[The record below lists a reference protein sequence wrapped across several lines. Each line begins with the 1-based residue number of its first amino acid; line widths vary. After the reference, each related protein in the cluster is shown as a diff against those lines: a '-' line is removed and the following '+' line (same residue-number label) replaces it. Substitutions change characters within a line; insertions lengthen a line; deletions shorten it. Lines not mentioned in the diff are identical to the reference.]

1 MAPCSPVVS
10 DQPAFW
16 HIDAARGPSTPSLD
30 HLVGAG
36 EQRRRNFEAERLSGL
51 EIDDQLVLCRRLH
64 RKVRWFL
71 APENTV
77 HVAGRATVL
86 TDGVRSVAGK
96 TSRSDKVAVG
106 VHGGQSM
113 AVGQS

>member
-1 MAPCSPVVS
+1 MSIGSGVIGSPILSFERVNGLVRRAS
-10 DQPAFW
+10 F
-16 HIDAARGPSTPSLD
+16 D

-36 EQRRRNFEAERLSGL
+36 EHLRRNVEAESLGGL
-51 EIDDQLVLCRRLH
+51 EVDHKLILCRRLH

-96 TSRSDKVAVG
+96 TSRSDKVAIG

-113 AVGQS
+113 AVGKS